1 MEYPK
6 AIYHPKDGKRY
17 QIANTADHEQQ
28 IREEFGISSAPK
40 ISLSFSAQGAQTAP
54 AADKP
59 KAQAKPKAKRAAKP
73 KATGESA

>member
-17 QIANTADHEQQ
+17 QIAVNADHEQQ

-40 ISLSFSAQGAQTAP
+40 ITLSFSAQSDQATP

-59 KAQAKPKAKRAAKP
+59 KAPAKPKAKRVAKP
-73 KATGESA
+73 KATGENA